1 MWYIVGLSAIVSKC
15 LEVGINFFDT
25 AEVSY
30 LNQGIE
36 IYKSYIGCYYK
47 HSQNNKC
54 VNTSVI
60 IINSFKCVDN
70 DAI

>member
-36 IYKSYIGCYYK
+36 IYKSYIGCY
-47 HSQNNKC
+47 
-54 VNTSVI
+54 
-60 IINSFKCVDN
+60 
-70 DAI
+70 